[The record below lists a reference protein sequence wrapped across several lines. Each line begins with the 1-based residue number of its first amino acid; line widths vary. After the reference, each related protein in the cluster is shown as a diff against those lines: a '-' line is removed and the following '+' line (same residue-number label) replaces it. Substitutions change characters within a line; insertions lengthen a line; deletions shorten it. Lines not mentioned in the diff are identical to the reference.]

1 MYLEQ
6 TRQHWR
12 LDDFAHDALSKL
24 YQLSSSEFEALL
36 NDVAAEF
43 LLRQVCKMSKKLFH
57 DCCICL
63 RLAKFQYIL
72 QAVVA
77 KAVLQG
83 ATLISM

>member
-6 TRQHWR
+6 ARQQWR
-12 LDDFAHDALSKL
+12 LDDFTHNALSKL

-36 NDVAAEF
+36 NDIAAKF
-43 LLRQVCKMSKKLFH
+43 LLRQVRKMPKELFH
-57 DCCICL
+57 DCCIRL
-63 RLAKFQYIL
+63 RLPKFQNVL

-77 KAVLQG
+77 KAVLKG